1 MVLSGLRAA
10 PQDGIVDLNGPP
22 LVTESGSTA
31 HGWRD
36 VPRFGTRSESKR
48 LIVRPS
54 AYGFILN
61 RDGRLAVVRSPE
73 GTFLPGGGIE
83 EGETPEEAVVR
94 ETLEECGLV
103 VHVGECVSRAVQ
115 LVVVEDVLLEKRS
128 LFFDARIE
136 SESSRVEH
144 GHETMWVAPAAAD
157 RLLSRESQSWAVRDW
172 MERATG

>member
-1 MVLSGLRAA
+1 M
-10 PQDGIVDLNGPP
+10 
-22 LVTESGSTA
+22 TESGSTTR
-31 HGWRD
+31 GWRD
-36 VPRFGTRSESKR
+36 VPRFGTRPESKR

-61 RDGRLAVVRSPE
+61 CDGRLAVVRSPE

-94 ETLEECGLV
+94 ETFEECGLV
-103 VHVGECVSRAVQ
+103 IRVGECVSRAVQ

-128 LFFDARIE
+128 LFFEARIE
-136 SESSRVEH
+136 SEPSTRVEH

-157 RLLSRESQSWAVRDW
+157 RRLSHESQSWAVRDW